1 MYEEDLVFKLFFLM
15 CFQFFFVLNQVRL
28 EEWEKK
34 REEERRRLMV
44 EEAEKKEEDG
54 VWASMNKQGQ
64 KLLGRWVLG

>member
-1 MYEEDLVFKLFFLM
+1 MYSFFW
-15 CFQFFFVLNQVRL
+15 FFVLNQVRL

>member
-1 MYEEDLVFKLFFLM
+1 MCIHFFG
-15 CFQFFFVLNQVRL
+15 FFVYFQGRL